1 MHEKHDFSCSQS
13 KRGKTYEL
21 PDPEHPL
28 FPRGLGQAEP
38 AVLRAGYD
46 ELPELEIPPLTPGVG
61 RGEPAVHR
69 GGVRARGGGGA
80 RVGHGA
86 RGGRSARGGGVA
98 RERGAQGGGDR
109 GQPRGRG
116 PRVMGARPGGGLHGQ
131 EDRQPVRVHLP
142 NPNAEGDGG
151 ENAEPA
157 GDGEENAEP
166 RGGDI
171 EDGVQDAAL
180 DPGNVEADAPWVEA
194 GRIPDVPVFSEE
206 AGPRGQALDAETVG
220 DTFELFFT
228 DELVGMIVTETNRLV
243 TAQGKNK
250 LGLLDYQKL
259 LVASLCNQ
267 IDQNVNI
274 VVDEVA
280 AQMEVDNEEDGK
292 GEEREEGQAGANH
305 GVLEAAPAMGAPRG
319 PRKDPTSR
327 LVGNSELTPGP
338 HFLLLQ
344 GKPALR
350 GSAESAG
357 IGAKLGRIQG
367 IL

>member
-1 MHEKHDFSCSQS
+1 
-13 KRGKTYEL
+13 
-21 PDPEHPL
+21 
-28 FPRGLGQAEP
+28 
-38 AVLRAGYD
+38 
-46 ELPELEIPPLTPGVG
+46 
-61 RGEPAVHR
+61 
-69 GGVRARGGGGA
+69 
-80 RVGHGA
+80 
-86 RGGRSARGGGVA
+86 
-98 RERGAQGGGDR
+98 
-109 GQPRGRG
+109 
-116 PRVMGARPGGGLHGQ
+116 
-131 EDRQPVRVHLP
+131 
-142 NPNAEGDGG
+142 
-151 ENAEPA
+151 
-157 GDGEENAEP
+157 
-166 RGGDI
+166 
-171 EDGVQDAAL
+171 
-180 DPGNVEADAPWVEA
+180 
-194 GRIPDVPVFSEE
+194 
-206 AGPRGQALDAETVG
+206 
-220 DTFELFFT
+220 
-228 DELVGMIVTETNRLV
+228 MIVTETNRLV

-327 LVGNSELTPGP
+327 LVGGSELTPGP

-357 IGAKLGRIQG
+357 IGEKIRKDTRYTVTTKTTVRSNSLDCQFLVVPPLPTFENVCQIKNK
-367 IL
+367 